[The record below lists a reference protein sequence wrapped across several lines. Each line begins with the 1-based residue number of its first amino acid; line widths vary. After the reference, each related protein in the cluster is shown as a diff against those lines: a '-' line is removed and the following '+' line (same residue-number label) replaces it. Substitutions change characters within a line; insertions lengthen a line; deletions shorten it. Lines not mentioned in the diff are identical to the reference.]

1 MRPSKALSL
10 SSLPAYLIVVCLIVG
25 TADLS
30 TAQTLQT
37 VHEFVSGGAFPHGR
51 IIQGSDGFL
60 YGTTVAGGGAG
71 QGTVFRVAKDG
82 SNFSQLKG
90 FDCRSDSDGGCLP
103 YSGLLEGSDGFLYGT
118 TSQGGMFSGGSV
130 FRIDKDGGGFVAFP
144 IFFCFTKIN
153 CVSFSGLSGLIEG
166 SDGFLY
172 GVAAGGGAFGGG
184 AVFRMSKNGLS
195 FFPLK
200 SFLCGDQ
207 NDGCLPTAALL
218 EGSDG
223 LLYGVTNKGGAFDQG
238 TVFKV
243 SKDSLSFTLLKS
255 FQCSDNNGCSP
266 LGELTEGSD
275 GFLYGTTPTGT
286 ASGGGSVFKVAKDGR
301 GFTALQRFECNSCEL
316 RGGVIEGSDGLLYGV
331 TLWGGTYYQGTV
343 FSLAKDGANFTTL
356 KSFDCTHDGCNP
368 YNGLT
373 EGDDGFLYGTTY
385 QGGFSGYGTVFRIA
399 KNGSGFNVVM
409 PIGCVIAGGCN
420 PSAEVIEAS
429 DGFLYGTTFYGGTF
443 NQGTVFKVGKDGAGF
458 VSLKSFE
465 CITTESCYPA
475 AQLLEG
481 SDGQLYGTTGGNSID
496 GGGTLFRIARDGTG
510 FIVLRNFHCGADDG
524 CNPDAGLIEGSDS
537 FLYGTTRGG
546 GPDDRGTIFKIG
558 KDGTGFTLLKI
569 FQCGVAT
576 DGCFPSGE
584 LLEASDG
591 LLYGTIPVGG
601 AFGGG
606 AVFKVAKDGTGF
618 TLLRSF
624 QCWVSTDACEPF
636 DKLIEGSD
644 GFLYGTAFFGQI
656 AGFGSVFKIAKDGTG
671 FAHLKIFSCSGTDP
685 CSPAGGVV
693 EGGDGFLYG
702 ATRWYSTFTPSAV
715 FRVAKD
721 GSGYGVVHGLG
732 CDGDDPCGPEA
743 GLTKASDGFLYGT
756 TFGGGTYGGGTVYRL
771 LVGHPLPNRIADLK
785 ANASTQTSASLSW
798 TAPGNNGAIGAAKS
812 YDVRFSTAVLD
823 NTNWA
828 SAIPASGEPVPL
840 TAGSAENFTVTGL
853 LCGRTYYFGI
863 VSRDVMNVASELS
876 NVATAKTA
884 PCNKLVVQNGVLPM
898 GEVNVPYDSGVLNIA
913 GGVAPYTVLV
923 DPTGLPPG
931 LILGTRGI
939 VGTPREARV
948 ASFAGVVIDA
958 AGALAKVKFKV
969 TIVRPVIIATLSLI
983 AGKVN
988 TRYTATLK
996 AKDGIAKYTWS
1007 VDPAT
1012 PLPGTLVIEPSTGQI
1027 AGIVNVPTITDINF
1041 VVTDAPGA
1049 VARKT
1054 LRLTVK

>member
-1 MRPSKALSL
+1 MKPSKVPLL
-10 SSLPAYLIVVCLIVG
+10 ILPAYFLLIGCLIVG
-25 TADLS
+25 TAEPS
-30 TAQTLQT
+30 IAQTLQT
-37 VHEFVSGGAFPHGR
+37 VRDFVSTGVFPNGV
-51 IIQGSDGFL
+51 IQGSDGFL
-60 YGTTVAGGGAG
+60 YGTSSIGGGAG
-71 QGTVFRVAKDG
+71 EGTVFRVAKDG
-82 SNFSQLKG
+82 SNFSQLKA
-90 FDCRSDSDGGCLP
+90 FDCSSDSDAGCRP
-103 YSGLLEGSDGFLYGT
+103 YSGLLEGGDGFLYGT
-118 TSQGGMFSGGSV
+118 TSEGGMFSGGSV
-130 FRIDKDGGGFVAFP
+130 FRIAKDGSGFGSFP

-153 CVSFSGLSGLIEG
+153 CVSFSGLSGIIEG

-172 GVAAGGGAFGGG
+172 GVASGGGAFGGG

-207 NDGCLPTAALL
+207 NDGCLPTGRLI

-223 LLYGVTNKGGAFDQG
+223 FLYGVTNKGGAFDQG
-238 TVFKV
+238 TVFKT
-243 SKDSLSFTLLKS
+243 SKDGLSFTLLRT
-255 FQCSDNNGCSP
+255 FRCSDNDGCFP
-266 LGELTEGSD
+266 FGELTEGSD
-275 GFLYGTTPTGT
+275 GFLYGTTSTGT
-286 ASGGGSVFKVAKDGR
+286 ASGGGSVFKVAKDGT
-301 GFTALQRFECNSCEL
+301 GFTALQRFPCNSCEL
-316 RGGVIEGSDGLLYGV
+316 RAGVIEGSDGLLYGL
-331 TLWGGTYYQGTV
+331 TIWGGTYLQGTL
-343 FSLAKDGANFTTL
+343 FSLARDGSSFTTL
-356 KSFDCTHDGCNP
+356 KSFDCTPDGCNP
-368 YNGLT
+368 STALT
-373 EGDDGFLYGTTY
+373 EGDDGLLYGTAT
-385 QGGFSGYGTVFRIA
+385 QGGVAGYGTVFRIA
-399 KNGSGFNVVM
+399 KNGSSFKVVM
-409 PIGCVIAGGCN
+409 PIGCDIAGGCG
-420 PSAEVIEAS
+420 PDAEVIEAS

-443 NQGTVFKVGKDGAGF
+443 NQGTVFKIGKDGAGF
-458 VSLKSFE
+458 VSLMSFQ
-465 CITTESCYPA
+465 CLTTESCFPA

-510 FIVLRNFHCGADDG
+510 FIVLRSFHCGADDG
-524 CNPDAGLIEGSDS
+524 CSPRAGLIESSEG
-537 FLYGTTRGG
+537 FLYGTTNRGG
-546 GPDDRGTIFKIG
+546 SADLGTLFKIR
-558 KDGTGFTLLKI
+558 KDGTEFTLFKA
-569 FQCGVAT
+569 FQCGVA

-591 LLYGTIPVGG
+591 LLYGTVPAGG
-601 AFGGG
+601 SFGGG
-606 AVFKVAKDGTGF
+606 AVFKIAKDGSGF
-618 TLLRSF
+618 TLLKSF

-636 DKLIEGSD
+636 AKLIEGSD

-702 ATRWYSTFTPSAV
+702 ATGWYSTFTPSAV

-732 CDGDDPCGPEA
+732 CEGDDPCGPEA

-771 LVGHPLPNRIADLK
+771 LVGHSLPNRIADLK
-785 ANASTQTSASLSW
+785 ASASTQTSANLSW
-798 TAPGNNGAIGAAKS
+798 TAPGNNGAAKS

-863 VSRDVMNVASELS
+863 VSRDVMNVDSELS

-884 PCNKLVVQNGVLPM
+884 PCNKLVLQSGVLPM
-898 GEVNVPYDSGVLNIA
+898 GEVNVPYDSGVFNVT
-913 GGVAPYTVLV
+913 GGVGPYTVVV

-939 VGTPREARV
+939 IGTPREARS

-958 AGALAKVKFKV
+958 AGALAKVKLRV
-969 TIVRPVIIATLSLI
+969 TIVRPVIIATLSLK

-988 TRYTATLK
+988 TRYSTMLK

-1012 PLPGTLVIEPSTGQI
+1012 PLPGTLAVDRSTGQI
-1027 AGIVNVPTITDINF
+1027 SGIVNTPTSTDINF
-1041 VVTDAPGA
+1041 VVTDALGA
-1049 VARKT
+1049 VAKKT
-1054 LRLTVK
+1054 LRLTLN